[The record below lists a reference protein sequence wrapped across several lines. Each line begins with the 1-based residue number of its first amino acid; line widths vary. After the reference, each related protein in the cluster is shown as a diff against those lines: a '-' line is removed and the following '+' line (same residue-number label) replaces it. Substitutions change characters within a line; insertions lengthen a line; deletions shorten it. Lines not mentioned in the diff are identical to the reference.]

1 MAAQLIPYD
10 DRDGLIWLNGEM
22 VPWREAKLH
31 VLSHGLHYASA
42 VFEGERCYNGRV
54 FKSREHS
61 ERLIRSGE
69 ILGFK
74 VPYSAEQLDAAKA
87 ELIQKMGFKDCYV
100 RPIAWRG
107 SEQMGVSAQQS
118 RINVAIAVW
127 EWGAYYSDLRLTR
140 ALYDRPAPNTAPVH
154 AKAAGLYMICTICKH
169 AAEAKGF
176 GDALMLDYRGLVAET
191 TGANLFLVMN
201 GELHTP
207 TPDCFLNGITRQ
219 TAIALAEARGIP
231 VIERPIRPEELKD
244 AQEVFVT
251 GTAAEVTP
259 VRAIDDLAYQ
269 LGPITRDLMDDY
281 RAATRGQKAAG

>member
-87 ELIQKMGFKDCYV
+87 ELIQEMGFKDCYV